1 MGILEA
7 SEKSMESVLWTGFL
21 FLKVPHVRRHC
32 RLVLSNDKII
42 LSLKVMKSRT
52 TIQDSFQ
59 PNIVVLKV
67 VL

>member
-7 SEKSMESVLWTGFL
+7 PEKSMESVLWTGFL
-21 FLKVPHVRRHC
+21 FLKVQHVRHYRV
-32 RLVLSNDKII
+32 VLGNDKII

-52 TIQDSFQ
+52 TFQDSFQ